1 MTEQPELKTIGLT
14 PAIYCGDQP
23 LFHVSCNVP
32 LGDALAMASD
42 FLFLAKALTKEAAY
56 DRDTDRHAWAAHY
69 LTAMS
74 KAVVDDAVKVLNR
87 DRDNELASKRAGAK
101 SEGQGDRTA

>member
-14 PAIYCGDQP
+14 PAIYCGDQA
-23 LFHVSCNVP
+23 LFHVTCNVP

-42 FLFLAKALTKEAAY
+42 FLFLAKALTKDAAY
-56 DRDTDRHAWAAHY
+56 AKDSDYHAWAAHY

-101 SEGQGDRTA
+101 SEGLGDRTT